1 MSSSTALDYADSA
14 TDFGRSD
21 LQASTNEDRW
31 RTALVALGRRAVAS
45 ADTELLMHDA
55 AAMLAES
62 LDADVSGVAELVED
76 GAKLCL
82 QLRGARDGVELAAA
96 KQSIAVKRE
105 TSLAAFVL
113 AEGGPLAVPDLSRET
128 RFQDAFL
135 RKHGV
140 ASAVACPLKL
150 PNKSYGAL
158 LVANLRPQPF
168 HEEDLLFVEAIGH
181 LITTTIAKERAEQA
195 LANQLRLDAAVL
207 DTIEALVV
215 VLDPETRIA
224 QFNRSC
230 EEIAGFS
237 LAELH
242 QRLFCSAFLVPSEV
256 RSVKETLDKLLQPST
271 SGPVEFESYVL
282 TKHGTRRRIAWAFTR
297 LTDAQG
303 ALESLVGTGIDITEK
318 YDLEAKLA
326 KAHALAGEKTQA
338 VADMAAGTT
347 APAAGN
353 ADGKAAA
360 TPQTEEEALK
370 AARPF
375 QQLPPGVYGER
386 RARPRRA
393 YPYVQLI
400 APIID
405 GQLPPRSEFREV
417 QCRDIAA
424 GGFSFFAPA
433 APQEA
438 ELVVAFGAGT
448 SMTFLTARQVHTTP
462 TTRDGKPC
470 VIVGCRYTGRA
481 SYKA

>member
-1 MSSSTALDYADSA
+1 MSSASTLDLPVSTAADFA
-14 TDFGRSD
+14 GGE
-21 LQASTNEDRW
+21 LQNLTAEDRW
-31 RTALVALGRRAVAS
+31 RTTLVALGRRAVAS

-62 LDADVSGVAELVED
+62 LDADLSGVGELIEE
-76 GAKLCL
+76 GTQLRL
-82 QLRGARDGVELAAA
+82 QLRSARDGVEVGNVE
-96 KQSIAVKRE
+96 QTIAVKME

-113 AEGGPLAVPDLSRET
+113 AEGHPQAVPDLSVET

-140 ASAVACPLKL
+140 GSAVACPLKM

-158 LVANLRPQPF
+158 LVANLRPQQF
-168 HEEDLLFVEAIGH
+168 NEEDLLFVEAIGH

-242 QRLFCSAFLVPSEV
+242 QRSFCSAFLVPSEV
-256 RSVKETLDKLLQPST
+256 RSVKETLDKLLQPSAT
-271 SGPVEFESYVL
+271 GPVEFESYVL

-297 LTDAQG
+297 LADADG
-303 ALESLVGTGIDITEK
+303 KLESLVGTGIDITEK

-326 KAHALAGEKTQA
+326 KARALAGEKSP
-338 VADMAAGTT
+338 AAPETKT
-347 APAAGN
+347 APAA
-353 ADGKAAA
+353 
-360 TPQTEEEALK
+360 QTEEEALRS
-370 AARPF
+370 ARPF

-386 RARPRRA
+386 RSRPRRA
-393 YPYVQLI
+393 YPYAQLI
-400 APIID
+400 APIVD
-405 GQLPPRSEFREV
+405 GKLPPANEFREV

-433 APQEA
+433 AIKESD
-438 ELVVAFGAGT
+438 LVVAFGTGSSLT
-448 SMTFLTARQVHTTP
+448 YLTARQVHTTP
-462 TTRDGKPC
+462 ANRDGKPC
-470 VIVGCRYTGRA
+470 VIIGCRYTGRA
-481 SYKA
+481 SYKS